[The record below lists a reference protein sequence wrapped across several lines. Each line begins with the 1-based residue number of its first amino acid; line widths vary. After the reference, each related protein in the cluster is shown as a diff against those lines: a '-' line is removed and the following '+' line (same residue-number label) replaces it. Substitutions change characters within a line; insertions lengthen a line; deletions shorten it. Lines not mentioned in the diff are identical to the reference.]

1 MQLSLRGELHLLKEH
16 RTIPLWNNIGD
27 EDWNNWH
34 WQIAN
39 RISTLDELGKVI
51 HLQQEEREG
60 IKRSLST
67 LRMAITPYYASL
79 MDPDN
84 PDCPIRKQAVPVSM
98 ELQDNEHE
106 MEDPLHEDVDSPVP
120 GITHRYPDRV
130 LFLITDQ
137 CSMYCRH
144 CTRRRF
150 AGVHD
155 RQRSKQQ
162 LEAALDYIRR
172 TPAVR
177 DVLLSGGDSLCIDD
191 EHLEFILAGL
201 RGIKHVEIIR
211 IGTRT
216 PVVMPQRI
224 TDNLCAIIRKYHPVW
239 LNTHFNHPKEIT
251 PQAREAC
258 GRLADSGVPLGNQ
271 TVLLKGVNDC
281 AYLIKDLVH
290 QLLKIRVRP
299 YYLYQ
304 CDISPGIEHFRTP
317 VEKGIEILELLR
329 GHTSGL
335 AVPTYVID
343 APGGGGKIPVAP
355 QYMISQSVD
364 KVVLRNYEGV
374 VCAYPQPVEKD
385 NTAHG
390 CDNYAGPRKN
400 DPVGIEKL
408 LDGNKIS
415 LVPQGNSR
423 EKRRLRHGNGCH

>member
-1 MQLSLRGELHLLKEH
+1 LLKDH
-16 RTIPLWNNIGD
+16 RRIPLWNNIGD
-27 EDWNNWH
+27 EDWNDWR

-39 RISTLDELGKVI
+39 RISTLDELEKVI
-51 HLQQEEREG
+51 HLQPEEREG

-79 MDPDN
+79 MDPDD

-155 RQRSKQQ
+155 RQRSRQQ
-162 LEAALDYIRR
+162 LEAALDYIRH

-191 EHLEFILAGL
+191 DHLEFILAGL

-290 QLLKIRVRP
+290 LLLTIRVRP

-374 VCAYPQPVEKD
+374 VCAYPQPAGKN
-385 NTAHG
+385 NTYHG
-390 CDNYAGPRKN
+390 CDNYASPRKN

-408 LDGNKIS
+408 LDGNRIS
-415 LVPQGNSR
+415 LVPQGNNR
-423 EKRRLRHGNGCH
+423 EKRRLRHGKGCH

>member
-1 MQLSLRGELHLLKEH
+1 MQRDF
-16 RTIPLWNNIGD
+16 RQIPLWRD
-27 EDWNNWH
+27 VTDLEWHDWR

-39 RISTLDELGKVI
+39 RVSALDELEQVV
-51 HLQQEEREG
+51 HLLPEEREG

-79 MDPDN
+79 MDPRD
-84 PDCPIRKQAVPVSM
+84 PDCPVRKQAIPVSM
-98 ELQDNEHE
+98 ELQDGEHE
-106 MEDPLHEDVDSPVP
+106 MEDPLHEDIDSPAP

-130 LFLITDQ
+130 LLLVTDQ

-155 RQRSKQQ
+155 QQRSRRQ
-162 LEAALDYIRR
+162 LAKALDYIKYN
-172 TPAVR
+172 PAVR

-191 EHLEFILAGL
+191 DLLEFLLAGL
-201 RGIKHVEIIR
+201 REIKHVEIIR

-224 TDNLCAIIRKYHPVW
+224 TDNLCRIIGRHHPVW
-239 LNTHFNHPKEIT
+239 LNTHFNHPREIT
-251 PQAREAC
+251 PEVGEAC
-258 GRLADSGVPLGNQ
+258 ARLADSGVPLGNQ
-271 TVLLKGVNDC
+271 TVLLKGINDC
-281 AYLIKDLVH
+281 PYIVKDLIH
-290 QLLKIRVRP
+290 RLLKMRVRP

-304 CDISPGIEHFRTP
+304 CDISPGTEHFRTP
-317 VEKGIEILELLR
+317 VAKGVEIVELLR

-335 AVPTYVID
+335 GVPTYVVD

-355 QYMISQSVD
+355 QYVISQSAD

-374 VCAYPQPVEKD
+374 VCAYPEPVDKGKSCTNGDKCE
-385 NTAHG
+385 HL
-390 CDNYAGPRKN
+390 RKL

-408 LDGNKIS
+408 LVGKKIS
-415 LVPQGNSR
+415 LVPRDNNRQ
-423 EKRRLRHGNGCH
+423 KRRLKYC